1 MTVTPA
7 GEKASLLR
15 CVWRAVEEGH
25 VGKAVLWGS
34 QERQPGLVRLAV
46 WKGKAAPW
54 VDSVVRGHT
63 FLQKVL
69 PQERKHETHL
79 FQNVPREYQSHKSG
93 LQSKD

>member
-46 WKGKAAPW
+46 WKGKAAPL
-54 VDSVVRGHT
+54 GG
-63 FLQKVL
+63 F
-69 PQERKHETHL
+69 
-79 FQNVPREYQSHKSG
+79 SG
-93 LQSKD
+93 QRPHISSEGASAGKKA